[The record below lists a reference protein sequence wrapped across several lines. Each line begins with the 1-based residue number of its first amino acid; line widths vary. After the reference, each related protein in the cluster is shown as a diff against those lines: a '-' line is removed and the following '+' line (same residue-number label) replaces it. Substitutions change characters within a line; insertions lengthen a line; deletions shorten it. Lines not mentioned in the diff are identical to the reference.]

1 MELAHSFG
9 PYKVIRSVGQ
19 GGMGA
24 VYLAE
29 APGADSPVAVKVLP
43 RSFLSDFQ
51 FRLRFEREAKAV
63 AQLAGAPVVPIYD
76 YGLEGDQPYIVMPY
90 LTGGT
95 LAARLRQGPLAL
107 SEIMPILRRLAEALD
122 VAHGRRIIH
131 RDLKALNVLF
141 DDQGLAYLAD
151 FGLSKLHEVATH
163 VSLTG
168 ANIMGTP
175 AYMSPEQATGNRPID
190 HRTDIYAL
198 GVLLYEM
205 LTGNLPFTGDAPM
218 QVMYKHVNEPV
229 PPLQVPH
236 LVGLDQWNALLA
248 RAMAKDPDQ
257 RYPTAGALLQEA
269 LHIAELR
276 QPVQQP
282 AASLPTTA
290 RHPKADLLQ
299 VWQRPT
305 LPGPRASITL
315 LGRKVS
321 RRAAT
326 VVGVP
331 VLIAPVLLI
340 ALWASISGDRRLP
353 PTPTS
358 MVSPV
363 MSGATSIASP
373 APALPT
379 LRLSPTRTETVT
391 TTSIAVSASPART
404 ETPPASAPGSA
415 TSSARTT
422 QRPAAIIA
430 TANQTATMASSNT
443 PPVDTNTP
451 PPPQFDTD
459 TPPPPQVDTD
469 APPTP
474 TDTDTPPPP
483 TDTDTPPPPTPTD
496 TDTPPPPTD
505 TDTPPP
511 TPTDTDT
518 PPPTPTDTDTP
529 PPPPT
534 DTDTPSP

>member
-1 MELAHSFG
+1 
-9 PYKVIRSVGQ
+9 
-19 GGMGA
+19 MGA

-63 AQLAGAPVVPIYD
+63 AQLAGAPVGPIYD

-95 LAARLRQGPLAL
+95 LAARLTRGPLPV

-141 DDQGLAYLAD
+141 DDQGRAYLAD
-151 FGLSKLHEVATH
+151 FGLAKLHEVATH

-175 AYMSPEQATGNRPID
+175 AYMSPEQATGKRPID

-205 LTGNLPFTGDAPM
+205 LTGDLPFTGDAPM

-236 LVGLDQWNALLA
+236 LAGLDQWNALLA
-248 RAMAKDPDQ
+248 RAMAKDPDE
-257 RYPTAGALLQEA
+257 RHPTAGALMQEA

-282 AASLPTTA
+282 AAPLRQPA
-290 RHPKADLLQ
+290 RHPKVDLPQ

-305 LPGPRASITL
+305 LPGTRATITL

-321 RRAAT
+321 RRAAA

-358 MVSPV
+358 MASPV
-363 MSGATSIASP
+363 TSGATSIVSP

-379 LRLSPTRTETVT
+379 LQPSPTRTRAVTATSVAET
-391 TTSIAVSASPART
+391 ASPTQTAT
-404 ETPPASAPGSA
+404 APANATASA
-415 TSSARTT
+415 TSSAQPT
-422 QRPAAIIA
+422 QRPLTATA
-430 TANQTATMASSNT
+430 TANPTGTTAPSNT
-443 PPVDTNTP
+443 PPPSQTPPPSAPPPPADTNTP
-451 PPPQFDTD
+451 PPPPADTD

-469 APPTP
+469 
-474 TDTDTPPPP
+474 TPPPP
-483 TDTDTPPPPTPTD
+483 ATNTPRPTPT
-496 TDTPPPPTD
+496 PP
-505 TDTPPP
+505 
-511 TPTDTDT
+511 
-518 PPPTPTDTDTP
+518 
-529 PPPPT
+529 
-534 DTDTPSP
+534 